1 MCRLEE
7 QGLPRQSSAITILP
21 NEVVAKI
28 FTTGTEIW
36 RDNHPYG
43 LPFPILVSSVSNH
56 WRQLARNTPN
66 LWAFIIPPIHK
77 DPDFC
82 LLWTS
87 EWLSRSGGL
96 PLSVILDH
104 RISGRIDRPIQET
117 SPIISQTILLVV
129 KSSKQRLYRLDISS
143 IFDTGEIETALR
155 LLDAPHLQQFSL
167 CNWNTF
173 SSRFSGGE
181 APRPWLINLPNVTK
195 LRFQGAIL
203 PYIPRLTSLTAY
215 NLHLTYSDVQAV
227 FSTSPELAHLV
238 LQNLIPV
245 VGPIPLNRDLIQVN
259 SLRSLALSANGLREP
274 HGVYLFHLLTI
285 PNLTYLEI
293 DGSLQIFSVL
303 GSSISSSKIETLRI
317 SNISTFS
324 NQNIPDLKNYPPL
337 TSRHHLQLLR
347 APTAGFLFRHEPQM
361 GLSRRPSIDLRLSA
375 RPRFKPTFGRG
386 VEATNHG
393 SMPWAEP
400 SKMPWPEL
408 HTITFDSLVASV
420 VAELCRFVQLHKGV
434 QRVEVSRTVMRHL
447 SGSLRR
453 DGDRIYHLLK
463 TPIIKGKEGTKDVP
477 EWLGALVEL
486 RVFDPQAYGLLDD
499 GRFPF
504 HEMP

>member
-1 MCRLEE
+1 MHRLEE
-7 QGLPRQSSAITILP
+7 QSLPRQSSVITILP

-28 FTTGTEIW
+28 FTAGTEIW
-36 RDNHPYG
+36 RDHHPYG
-43 LPFPILVSSVSNH
+43 LPFPILVSSVTSH

-66 LWAFIIPPIHK
+66 LWAFIIAPIHK

-87 EWLSRSGGL
+87 EWLSRSGAL

-104 RISGRIDRPIQET
+104 RIRSQMDRPSREI
-117 SPIISQTILLVV
+117 SHLISQTILLLV
-129 KSSKQRLYRLDISS
+129 KSSKERLYRLDISS
-143 IFDTGEIETALR
+143 IFDPDEIKTTLR
-155 LLDAPHLQQFSL
+155 LLEAPHLQQISL
-167 CNWNTF
+167 CNGNTLP
-173 SSRFSGGE
+173 SRFSE
-181 APRPWLINLPNVTK
+181 SETPRPWLINLPNITK

-227 FSTSPELAHLV
+227 FSTSPELARLV
-238 LQNLIPV
+238 LQNLIPIA
-245 VGPIPLNRDLIQVN
+245 GPIPLNRDLIQVN
-259 SLRSLALSANGLREP
+259 SLRSLALSSNGLKEP
-274 HGVYLFHLLTI
+274 HGVYLFHFLTI
-285 PNLTYLEI
+285 PNLTYLEV
-293 DGSLQIFSVL
+293 DGSLQVFSIL

-337 TSRHHLQLLR
+337 TSLHHLQLLR
-347 APTAGFLFRHEPQM
+347 APAAGFLFRREPQM
-361 GLSRRPSIDLRLSA
+361 GISRRRSIDLRLSGSN
-375 RPRFKPTFGRG
+375 RPIFSR
-386 VEATNHG
+386 VIEATNHG
-393 SMPWAEP
+393 STMPP

-408 HTITFDSLVASV
+408 RTITFDSLVASV
-420 VAELCRFVQLHKGV
+420 VAELCAFVQLHKGV
-434 QRVEVSRTVMRHL
+434 QRVELSHTAMRHL

-453 DGDRIYHLLK
+453 DGDRVYHLPPQLR
-463 TPIIKGKEGTKDVP
+463 TPIIKGNEGAKDVP

-486 RVFDPQAYGLLDD
+486 RVFDPQSYGLLDN